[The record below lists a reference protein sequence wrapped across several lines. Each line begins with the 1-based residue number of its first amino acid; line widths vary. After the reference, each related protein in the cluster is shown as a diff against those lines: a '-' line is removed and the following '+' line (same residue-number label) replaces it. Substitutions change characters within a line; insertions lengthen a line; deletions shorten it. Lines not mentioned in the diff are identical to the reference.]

1 MKSLSLP
8 QRPIRA
14 GMCCLLPALCLAGC
28 ARPDL
33 PRNLS
38 AYEVIPAVADS
49 EGSKDSDYV
58 LGPADVISLTVLNEP
73 DLSLKEVQVT
83 TGGNISLPLI
93 GQVKASGLTPDRLA
107 QAIAARLSER
117 MLRNPDVTVNLATA
131 VSQKVV
137 VEGSVTKPGIY
148 PLQGKTTLLGAIAMA
163 EGTTRVSAL
172 REVVIL
178 RTINDKPMGA
188 VFDIGMIRRGEL
200 PDPELVGG
208 DTVVVGFSALKSAWR
223 DILTT
228 APLITV
234 FRAYR

>member
-1 MKSLSLP
+1 MKSVFFP
-8 QRPIRA
+8 QGRIGA
-14 GMCCLLPALCLAGC
+14 AISCLVPVLGLAAC

-33 PRNLS
+33 PRDLA
-38 AYEVIPAVADS
+38 AYEVIPAVS
-49 EGSKDSDYV
+49 EDTDEDYV

-73 DLSLKEVQVT
+73 DLSLKDLQIT
-83 TGGNISLPLI
+83 TGGNIALPLI
-93 GQVKASGLTPDRLA
+93 GQVKASGLTPNALA
-107 QAIAARLSER
+107 QAVAARLGQQ
-117 MLRNPDVTVNLATA
+117 MLRNPDVTINLTTA

-148 PLQGKTTLLGAIAMA
+148 PMPGKTTLLGAIAMA
-163 EGTTRVSAL
+163 QGTTRVSAL

-178 RTINDKPMGA
+178 RTINGKPMGA

>member
-1 MKSLSLP
+1 MTLVFVPRSRFLRSIAAVPAVLSLLSGCT
-8 QRPIRA
+8 RA
-14 GMCCLLPALCLAGC
+14 
-28 ARPDL
+28 DL
-33 PRNLS
+33 PRRTA
-38 AYEVIPAVADS
+38 AYEVIPPQAPEDS
-49 EGSKDSDYV
+49 QDYV
-58 LGPADVISLTVLNEP
+58 LGPADVINLIVLNEP

-83 TGGNISLPLI
+83 TGGNISVPLI
-93 GQVKASGLTPDRLA
+93 GQVNVTGLTVDGLAHDIASRLG
-107 QAIAARLSER
+107 ER
-117 MLRNPDVTVNLATA
+117 MLINPDVSVNLVTA
-131 VSQKVV
+131 VSQRVV

-178 RTINDKPMGA
+178 RTIDNKPMGA
-188 VFDIGMIRRGEL
+188 VFDVGMIRRGEL
-200 PDPELVGG
+200 PDPELRGG

>member
-8 QRPIRA
+8 HRRIRA
-14 GMCCLLPALCLAGC
+14 GMSCISAALCLAGC
-28 ARPDL
+28 ARADL

-38 AYEVIPAVADS
+38 AYEVIPAISDNES
-49 EGSKDSDYV
+49 DDGDYV
-58 LGPADVISLTVLNEP
+58 LGPADVISLTVLSEP
-73 DLSLKEVQVT
+73 DLSLKEVQIT

-93 GQVKASGLTPDRLA
+93 GQVKASGLTPDGLA
-107 QAIAARLSER
+107 RAIAARLSEQ
-117 MLRNPDVTVNLATA
+117 MLRNPDVTVNLTTA
-131 VSQKVV
+131 VSQRVV
-137 VEGSVTKPGIY
+137 VEGSVAKPGIY

-178 RTINDKPMGA
+178 RTIDGKPMGA

-208 DTVVVGFSALKSAWR
+208 DTVVVGFSALKSTWR